1 LDIGVSIFYSSIGVL
16 IFYSD
21 IEMIICMAIVGFE
34 FAKVKTTH
42 IAIL

>member
-1 LDIGVSIFYSSIGVL
+1 LDNGFSIFYLSIGVL
-16 IFYSD
+16 IFYLD

-34 FAKVKTTH
+34 FAKVKSTH